1 MKYDIGIPTEH
12 LNTSWQGFTIAVYLL
27 GCSLVVV
34 SGILF
39 IRPIFSSSF
48 LKSSIGL
55 TWSNPDYTQTELKTG
70 LDWTLLALT
79 GLNKV

>member
-12 LNTSWQGFTIAVYLL
+12 LNTSWQEIAIAVYVL

-39 IRPIFSSSF
+39 IRPIIFFFFSE
-48 LKSSIGL
+48 K
-55 TWSNPDYTQTELKTG
+55 
-70 LDWTLLALT
+70 
-79 GLNKV
+79 

>member
-12 LNTSWQGFTIAVYLL
+12 LNTSWQGLAIAVYVL

-39 IRPIFSSSF
+39 IRPIIFFFFSE
-48 LKSSIGL
+48 K
-55 TWSNPDYTQTELKTG
+55 
-70 LDWTLLALT
+70 
-79 GLNKV
+79 